1 MEEDAQQ
8 GRVARAAFQVGVG
21 SQRGQCLA
29 AGWGDGVF
37 LARAGLAVGLLP
49 PLRGRARRRRAG
61 PRPGDPGG
69 GGRAAGRPRA
79 QRPADRAHVPG
90 YS

>member
-49 PLRGRARRRRAG
+49 PLRDLDRVEDLRGGARRR
-61 PRPGDPGG
+61 
-69 GGRAAGRPRA
+69 
-79 QRPADRAHVPG
+79 
-90 YS
+90 